1 MNNAKTSNKGSCRVS
16 CLLAVVMA
24 LSYMAPVSAA
34 DAEKDAKR
42 EARRAQAQFAAAQ
55 KENAILEAQ
64 IDVLKKQLGELG
76 TKSAL
81 LEKKSGGQHKQFAE
95 LTEKYQEAD
104 KNLQLMTQQ
113 FSDASKTLQQLQ
125 KEKELEQKQLAG
137 NIQVCEKKNAQL
149 YQISTEL
156 MEKYKNKG
164 VISALLQAEPFTQ
177 LAKVKMENVLQ
188 EYKDKA
194 QDAQIPLPQSKLNL
208 SVGDVTDG
216 VSGKPPAND
225 SGNAT
230 ASAPVTVSSISRK
243 DAPQP

>member
-1 MNNAKTSNKGSCRVS
+1 MKNVKTYLVGSKRLC
-16 CLLAVVMA
+16 CLLAAVLTV
-24 LSYMAPVSAA
+24 SCMAPVSAA
-34 DAEKDAKR
+34 DADKDAKR

-55 KENAILEAQ
+55 KENATLAAQ

-76 TKSAL
+76 SKSAL
-81 LEKKSGGQHKQFAE
+81 LEKKSGGQHKQFTE

-113 FSDASKTLQQLQ
+113 LADASKALQLLQQ
-125 KEKELEQKQLAG
+125 EKEQEHKQLAG
-137 NIQVCEKKNAQL
+137 NIQVCEKKNAEL

-177 LAKVKMENVLQ
+177 LKKVEIQNILQ

-194 QDAQIPLPQSKLNL
+194 QDAQIPPSR
-208 SVGDVTDG
+208 S
-216 VSGKPPAND
+216 PANMPANS
-225 SGNAT
+225 SGDRS
-230 ASAPVTVSSISRK
+230 ASVPVAVSSIDEKDVSR
-243 DAPQP
+243 P